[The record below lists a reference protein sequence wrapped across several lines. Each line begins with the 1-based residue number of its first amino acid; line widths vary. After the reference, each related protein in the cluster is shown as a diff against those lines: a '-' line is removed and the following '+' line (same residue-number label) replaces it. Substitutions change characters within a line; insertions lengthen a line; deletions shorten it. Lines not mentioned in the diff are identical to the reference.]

1 MGRISSGKRQRKR
14 HLREK
19 MQPIPASP
27 PDLSKLDRLPVS
39 YQQIHDY
46 YEGLRGAQPFALR
59 KETFSRIE
67 AITGR
72 PLICYVARTANVAP
86 GLAVAI
92 DDSDLIGFT
101 DLVHSVPGQ
110 DVDVLIE
117 SNGGSAEAAERIVRL
132 LRGRFDSVRYII
144 PGNAYSAAT
153 LICFSG
159 NSLVMSLISTLGP
172 IDPQINGIPAR
183 AILRAFATLEERLA
197 REGPKALT
205 AYVPLISKY
214 DLHLLE
220 MCKSAEDLSKDLAA
234 SWLSEYMLKCTKDD
248 SRVAQIV
255 EYFVSYDEHKS
266 HARSIDR
273 NKSTELGLVIEKIED
288 TEGLEDLI
296 RSLHNQYGFW
306 FDKTPFVKMFEDA
319 RGICWGRQQQNITV
333 QLPMPPPQQPG
344 PPQRT
349 SYVAT

>member
-1 MGRISSGKRQRKR
+1 MGRTSKGKRRRKR
-14 HLREK
+14 EFRDK
-19 MQPIPASP
+19 MQAIPASP
-27 PDLSKLDRLPVS
+27 HQSDPSKLDRLPVS
-39 YQQIHDY
+39 YQEIHDY
-46 YEGLRGAQPFALR
+46 YEGLREAQPFALR
-59 KETFSRIE
+59 KETFLRIE

-92 DDSDLIGFT
+92 DDSDLIGFS
-101 DLVHSVPGQ
+101 DLVHSISGQ

-132 LRGRFDSVRYII
+132 LRGRFNSVRYII

-159 NSLVMSLISTLGP
+159 NSLVTSSITTLGP

-234 SWLSEYMLKCTKDD
+234 SWLSEYMLKCAKDD
-248 SRVAQIV
+248 PRVAKIV
-255 EYFVSYDEHKS
+255 DYFASYDEHKS
-266 HARSIDR
+266 HSRSIDR
-273 NKSTELGLVIEKIED
+273 NKSAELGLAIENVED
-288 TEGLEDLI
+288 TKRLEDLI

-333 QLPMPPPQQPG
+333 QLPMIPPPQQPG

-349 SYVAT
+349 S